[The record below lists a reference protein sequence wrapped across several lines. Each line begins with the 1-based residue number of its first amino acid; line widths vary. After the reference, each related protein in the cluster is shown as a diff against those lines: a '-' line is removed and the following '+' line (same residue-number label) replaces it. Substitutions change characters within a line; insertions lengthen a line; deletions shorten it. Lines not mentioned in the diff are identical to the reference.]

1 MRTNSN
7 KLGAAALLLVSLAF
21 APQALAAPGN
31 QAAPVVTGAPVV
43 GSTLVADSGD
53 WSGVSGD
60 LTLSYDWQL
69 CSDSADLATCESV
82 GAADSASYA
91 VGASDR
97 SQSVRVVVTATDSAD
112 AGSPVS
118 AAAAPVGPVAGPAFA
133 GALPTLSIADARA
146 GEADGELVFTVS
158 LSAPTTRTVTVAYT
172 TADGSAQAGADYTA
186 AAGSV
191 TFFAGERSRT
201 IAVTIGRDAAAEGD
215 ETLTVSLTGALNA
228 VVEDVSATGTIAD
241 ATPQA
246 AGSPSATAVPVAPAA
261 PVAGVVRAP
270 ASALT
275 LLLGTAGD
283 DRIEGTPGNDTIAA
297 GAGSDAVSG
306 LAGSDRLAGD
316 EGDDVLRGG
325 TGDDTIV
332 GGAGSDTIVGGAGS
346 DTIRA
351 ADGERDVVSCGAGR
365 DRAFADGDDVLIGC
379 ELVKVS

>member
-146 GEADGELVFTVS
+146 GEADGALSFTVS
-158 LSAPTTRTVTVAYT
+158 LSAPTPRTVTVAYA
-172 TADGSAQAGADYTA
+172 TADGSAQAGADYLA

-201 IAVTIGRDAAAEGD
+201 IAVTVGRDAAAEGD
-215 ETLTVSLTGALNA
+215 ETLTVSLSGALNA
-228 VVEDVSATGTIAD
+228 TVEDATATGTITD
-241 ATPQA
+241 AASQA
-246 AGSPSATAVPVAPAA
+246 VGTRSTTVVPVAPI
-261 PVAGVVRAP
+261 AGVVRAP

-283 DRIEGTPGNDTIAA
+283 DRLEGTPGNDTIAA

-325 TGDDTIV
+325 TGNDTIV
-332 GGAGSDTIVGGAGS
+332 GGSGSDTIVGGSGS
-346 DTIRA
+346 DTIQA
-351 ADGERDVVSCGAGR
+351 ADGERDIVNCGAGR
-365 DRAFADGDDVLIGC
+365 DRVFADGDDVLMGC
-379 ELVKVS
+379 ELVKAS